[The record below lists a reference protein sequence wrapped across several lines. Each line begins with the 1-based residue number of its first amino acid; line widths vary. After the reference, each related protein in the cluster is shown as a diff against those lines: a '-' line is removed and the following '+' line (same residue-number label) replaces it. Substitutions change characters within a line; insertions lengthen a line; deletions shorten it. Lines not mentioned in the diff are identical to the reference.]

1 MTADT
6 GRRTVLRGATVV
18 DGRSPGPAQADVVI
32 ADGRVVDVGRGL
44 DGDDAVDLTG
54 RWLFPGF
61 IDCHSHVMVSSINM
75 LTVVNTPFSLQFYL
89 AEQNLARTLAAG
101 VTSVRDAGGA
111 DLGVKVAL
119 ERGLVTGPRL
129 HIAITVLSQT
139 GGHGDDWMVCGG
151 AVPFLFVAHPG
162 RPDGVCDGVEGVL
175 RRVREV
181 LRAGADVVKVCATGG
196 VLSAHDDPQAS
207 QFLPDELAV
216 AVAEAAASRKR
227 VMAHAQG
234 VEGIKN
240 AIRAGVASIE
250 HGIYLDDE
258 AIDMML
264 AAGTYLVPTLVA
276 PLGVLDAPEG
286 VAESSLRKAR
296 EVADIHRDSIRRAA
310 EAGVRIAMG
319 TDSGVIPHGRNL
331 TELVQMIGLGMSP
344 RAAVEASTRVA
355 AECLG
360 VEDRRG
366 TVEPGKDADLAV
378 FDVDP
383 LADPRVFADPDRV
396 TDVWLGGRRV
406 KAGTAGP

>member
-1 MTADT
+1 M
-6 GRRTVLRGATVV
+6 
-18 DGRSPGPAQADVVI
+18 
-32 ADGRVVDVGRGL
+32 
-44 DGDDAVDLTG
+44 
-54 RWLFPGF
+54 
-61 IDCHSHVMVSSINM
+61 
-75 LTVVNTPFSLQFYL
+75 
-89 AEQNLARTLAAG
+89 
-101 VTSVRDAGGA
+101 
-111 DLGVKVAL
+111 
-119 ERGLVTGPRL
+119 
-129 HIAITVLSQT
+129 
-139 GGHGDDWMVCGG
+139 
-151 AVPFLFVAHPG
+151 
-162 RPDGVCDGVEGVL
+162 CDGVEGVL

-264 AAGTYLVPTLVA
+264 AAGTWLVPTLVA

-331 TELVQMIGLGMSP
+331 TELVQMIDLGMSP
-344 RAAVEASTRVA
+344 LAAVEASTRVA

-360 VEDRRG
+360 VGDRRG

-378 FDVDP
+378 FDADP
-383 LADPRVFADPDRV
+383 LADPGVFADPDRV

-406 KAGTAGP
+406 KGATDRR